1 MHTCM
6 QIFMQSIFILYN
18 YSLNKA
24 MQLHVHNHIYS
35 YCTDPQLPP
44 KYYMRFIDAGSGFF
58 EPSKRAMSCHS
69 LLLAVGVAH
78 A

>member
-1 MHTCM
+1 MCTT
-6 QIFMQSIFILYN
+6 IFI
-18 YSLNKA
+18 A
-24 MQLHVHNHIYS
+24 IVQL
-35 YCTDPQLPP
+35 LP